1 MESAPSTGHIH
12 VVLPP
17 ADVGLRVSLHL
28 AAELH
33 HLVLQDHLVDGPPE
47 EGWPLCRVPESD
59 RQLSECVFFF
69 FFFWGGGQEKQL
81 VPNTVTW
88 AVSLSLSPTMLVPT
102 QMYMPASLFFVLE
115 IISFPPRI

>member
-1 MESAPSTGHIH
+1 MGI
-12 VVLPP
+12 
-17 ADVGLRVSLHL
+17 SLYL

-33 HLVLQDHLVDGPPE
+33 RLVFQDHLVDGPPD
-47 EGWPLCRVPESD
+47 EGRPLCRGQNQSQSV
-59 RQLSECVFFF
+59 RLVSECVFER
-69 FFFWGGGQEKQL
+69 EKQRL
-81 VPNTVTW
+81 PNTVTC